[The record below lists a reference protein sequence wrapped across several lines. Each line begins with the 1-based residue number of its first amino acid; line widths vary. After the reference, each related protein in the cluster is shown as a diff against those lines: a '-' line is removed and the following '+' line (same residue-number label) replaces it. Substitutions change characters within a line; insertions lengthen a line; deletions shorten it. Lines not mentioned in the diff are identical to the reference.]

1 MLRESEKG
9 RINIINLTF
18 ESLSASLVLSFVS
31 IPESMTLKSQHCR
44 IISISRSADAMF
56 QNFLEVASLVLPTV
70 LFVSRYSHL
79 MRVILILDIP
89 VDYFLDKWQN
99 NSSVFLIHK
108 KTSIHVSNPEVNL
121 CHAGN
126 NTDSRYPP
134 PPVESW

>member
-31 IPESMTLKSQHCR
+31 IPESMTLKSQHRR
-44 IISISRSADAMF
+44 ILSISRSADAMF

-89 VDYFLDKWQN
+89 VDYILDKW
-99 NSSVFLIHK
+99 
-108 KTSIHVSNPEVNL
+108 
-121 CHAGN
+121 
-126 NTDSRYPP
+126 
-134 PPVESW
+134 